1 MKYLSFVVLFV
12 CLLAN
17 GGWAQKS
24 YSINMSSGRLVVNE
38 VDRVT
43 FTGNSSGKVVIET
56 EGADNKENERA
67 EGLREISASGLAD
80 NTGIGLSVRSNNG
93 EKVISQVSRQ
103 SKQRYLIKVPAGVSV
118 YYEHSTY
125 HGKDIKLEDIASEV
139 EISANYNS
147 VNIKNASGPLT
158 INSVYGHIEADFDQ
172 LQENVILH
180 SVYDHVDIRLP
191 ASAKA
196 NVRLSTS
203 YGKMYTDLDLE
214 TNTKE
219 GMRNISSNRI
229 TGLLN
234 GGGVDLQLKATYDNI
249 YLRKR

>member
-12 CLLAN
+12 CLLVN

-24 YSINMSSGRLVVNE
+24 YSLNMSSGRLVVNE

-43 FTGNSSGKVVIET
+43 FTGNSGGKVVIET
-56 EGADNKENERA
+56 EGADKEDNERA
-67 EGLREISASGLAD
+67 EGLREISASGLTD
-80 NTGIGLSVRSNNG
+80 NTGIGLSVKNNTG
-93 EKVISQVSRQ
+93 ETVISQVSRQ
-103 SKQRYLIKVPAGVSV
+103 SKRRYLFKVPAGVSV

-125 HGKDIKLEDIASEV
+125 HGKDINVEDIASEV

-158 INSVYGHIEADFDQ
+158 INSVYGHIEAEFARLD
-172 LQENVILH
+172 ENVILH
-180 SVYDHVDIRLP
+180 SVYDHVDIRVP

-203 YGKMYTDLDLE
+203 YGKMYTDLDIE
-214 TNTKE
+214 TDTKNS
-219 GMRNISSNRI
+219 MRNISSNRI
-229 TGLLN
+229 TGLIN